1 MKSEEPLNGKRFL
14 AKLNVGASEMGRKK
28 CLIKHEVLDAKLAHE
43 DVAFSYLGGFIER
56 D

>member
-14 AKLNVGASEMGRKK
+14 AKLNVGASEMGRNK
-28 CLIKHEVLDAKLAHE
+28 CLNIKVLDAKLAHE